1 MEIKVGVKQVSRE
14 IVVESSQT
22 AAEVEKAVS
31 TALDKEQV
39 LVLADVHGR
48 KVLIPSASIG
58 YVDIG
63 EESARRVGF
72 GSV

>member
-1 MEIKVGVKQVSRE
+1 MEIKVGVKQVTRE
-14 IVVESSQT
+14 IVLESNQT

-31 TALDKEQV
+31 TALEKETV

-48 KVLIPSASIG
+48 TVLVPGASIG

>member
-1 MEIKVGVKQVSRE
+1 MEIKVGVKQVTRE
-14 IVVESSQT
+14 IVVESNQT

-39 LVLADVHGR
+39 LVLTDAHGR